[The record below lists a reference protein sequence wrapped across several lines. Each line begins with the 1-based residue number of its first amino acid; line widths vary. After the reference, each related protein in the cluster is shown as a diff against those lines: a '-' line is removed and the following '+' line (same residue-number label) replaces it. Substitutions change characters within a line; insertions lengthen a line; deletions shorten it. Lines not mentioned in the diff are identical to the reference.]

1 MNGRV
6 LARKADYGLD
16 GPPVI
21 RGFALVGVVFVV
33 AGGLVYLLLDSIQ
46 PFIARVLLSCSVLVG
61 LLSFLSAGL
70 MVRSSKV
77 GKLRQREKL
86 MDLVD
91 LRGDEMV
98 LDVGCGRGLLLNIAA
113 KRLTTGKAVGIDLWQ
128 KEDLTDNRPEATLAN
143 AEAEGVADRVEVK
156 TADMQQMPFLD
167 GTFDVAV
174 ASMAIHNIRD
184 QDGRAKAVREIAR
197 VLKPGGRVALQDFQC
212 TDEYA
217 QTLRELGWSDVERSE
232 LIATMWPPVRVV
244 TGKKPM

>member
-1 MNGRV
+1 MNRNL
-6 LARKADYGLD
+6 LAKKADYGID
-16 GPPVI
+16 GPPVV
-21 RGFALVGVVFVV
+21 RGFVLLGLAFVV
-33 AGGLVYLLLDSIQ
+33 VGGFVY
-46 PFIARVLLSCSVLVG
+46 FLLSPIQSLIAWIFLSCTVLVG
-61 LLSFLSAGL
+61 LLSFLSAGM

-98 LDVGCGRGLLLNIAA
+98 LDVGCGRGLLLNAAA
-113 KRLTTGKAVGIDLWQ
+113 KRLTTGKAVGIDIWQ
-128 KEDLTDNRPEATLAN
+128 TEDLSGNRPELVLAN

-156 TADMQQMPFLD
+156 TGDMQQMPFSD
-167 GTFDVAV
+167 ETFDVAV

-184 QDGRAKAVREIAR
+184 KDGRAKAVREIAR

-217 QTLRELGWSDVERSE
+217 QILRDLGWVNVGRSE
-232 LIATMWPPVRVV
+232 SIATMWPPVRVV
-244 TGKKPM
+244 TGKRPI

>member
-1 MNGRV
+1 MNRR
-6 LARKADYGLD
+6 LLTKKADYGLD

-21 RGFALVGVVFVV
+21 RGFALVGVALVV
-33 AGGLVYLLLDSIQ
+33 VGGLVYLLLDTVQ
-46 PFIARVLLSCSVLVG
+46 PLLAWILLSCSIVAG

-77 GKLRQREKL
+77 GKLRQRENL
-86 MDLVD
+86 MDLVN

-98 LDVGCGRGLLLNIAA
+98 LDVGCGRGLLLNMAA

-128 KEDLTDNRPEATLAN
+128 AEDLTDNRPEATLAN
-143 AEAEGVADRVEVK
+143 AEAEGVADRVEVQ
-156 TADMQQMPFLD
+156 TADMQQIPFMD
-167 GTFDVAV
+167 ETFDVAV
-174 ASMAIHNIRD
+174 ASMSIHNIRD

-217 QTLRELGWSDVERSE
+217 QTLREMGWSDVERSE

>member
-1 MNGRV
+1 MNRR
-6 LARKADYGLD
+6 LLTKKADYGLD

-21 RGFALVGVVFVV
+21 RGFVLVGVAFVV
-33 AGGLVYLLLDSIQ
+33 VGGLVYLLLDTVQ
-46 PFIARVLLSCSVLVG
+46 PLLAWVLLSCGVVAG

-98 LDVGCGRGLLLNIAA
+98 LDVGCGRGLLLNTAA

-128 KEDLTDNRPEATLAN
+128 AEDLTDNRPEATLDN

-156 TADMQQMPFLD
+156 TGDMQQMPFLD

-174 ASMAIHNIRD
+174 ASMSIHNIRD
-184 QDGRAKAVREIAR
+184 QGGRARAVREIAR

-212 TDEYA
+212 TEEYA
-217 QTLRELGWSDVERSE
+217 QILHEMGWSNVERSE

-244 TGKKPM
+244 TGRKPM

>member
-1 MNGRV
+1 MNRR
-6 LARKADYGLD
+6 LLTKKADYGLD

-21 RGFALVGVVFVV
+21 RGFALVGVAFVV
-33 AGGLVYLLLDSIQ
+33 VGGLGYLLLDSVQ
-46 PFIARVLLSCSVLVG
+46 PLIARVLLSCGVLAG

-113 KRLTTGKAVGIDLWQ
+113 KRLITGRAVGIDLWQ
-128 KEDLTDNRPEATLAN
+128 TDDLTDNRPEATLAN

-156 TADMQQMPFLD
+156 TGDMQQMPFLD

-174 ASMAIHNIRD
+174 ASMSIHNIRD
-184 QDGRAKAVREIAR
+184 KDGRAKAVREIAR

-217 QTLRELGWSDVERSE
+217 QILREMGWSNVGRSE
-232 LIATMWPPVRVV
+232 LITTMWPPVRVV